1 MENKNN
7 ISKEDFL
14 KLFDSNEPKDLEH
27 LDDFEKEALEGLKM
41 MKNPSIVNSI
51 DTKIDT
57 KLAELVAAEKK
68 GGKQV
73 GMYFLSIAASIALV
87 IGLFFIFKKAEPSLK
102 DEVAVVKEQEAKD
115 ATGAIT
121 DAETKLDSDGKI
133 VSEQKPL
140 LKEKQVPGNTV
151 GPVEESSLETIAFA
165 EKGNELAPQNG
176 LSKYEYKKETEGY
189 IADNRKEVIAT
200 TPVMAGDVMLDESVV
215 YTKKDKDANFDL
227 EEKVVVTD
235 NIKLSE
241 NDNKKDEALKSK
253 ASKKTTDTNNKALT
267 PAENAA
273 PTVSQT
279 IVGTTNNT
287 NTNNTTTFTNTAG
300 SVVIANN
307 TISANSTSTN
317 KPTTYVVSEFNGGK
331 KALDDY
337 IKKNLR
343 VPANC
348 PAEEIII
355 VKFSVDATGKI
366 SKPKIEN
373 KTGNCSDCEKEAINF
388 VKNMPNWKAA
398 NQDGKAIESKQQVV
412 LSFKK

>member
-68 GGKQV
+68 DGKRA

-121 DAETKLDSDGKI
+121 DAEPKLDSDGKI
-133 VSEQKPL
+133 VSEQKLL

-151 GPVEESSLETIAFA
+151 GLVEESYLETIAFA

-189 IADNRKEVIAT
+189 IADDRKEVIAT
-200 TPVMAGDVMLDESVV
+200 PSVMAGDVMLDESVV

-317 KPTTYVVSEFNGGK
+317 KPTTYVVSEFIGGK

-355 VKFSVDATGKI
+355 VKFSVD
-366 SKPKIEN
+366 
-373 KTGNCSDCEKEAINF
+373 
-388 VKNMPNWKAA
+388 
-398 NQDGKAIESKQQVV
+398 
-412 LSFKK
+412 